1 MRSAKIISVIIGI
14 TFPVLLCSQ
23 EKNFLS
29 FDVEPRMGQVVFIQ
43 WTVSSMNDTLFFEVQ
58 RRRDSLGWETI
69 SHISQTST
77 GSVQLFSFTDQIP
90 GDGLIY
96 YRIKQIGGRI
106 TSYSSI
112 KWVQISKTGS
122 LYIWPNPASDV
133 LHVRTPFADGSM
145 EIVDSE
151 GKLMK
156 KITITDFTTDVS
168 IQQLAKGI
176 YIIRVKHK
184 KDAVAEK
191 FIKT

>member
-1 MRSAKIISVIIGI
+1 
-14 TFPVLLCSQ
+14 
-23 EKNFLS
+23 
-29 FDVEPRMGQVVFIQ
+29 
-43 WTVSSMNDTLFFEVQ
+43 
-58 RRRDSLGWETI
+58 
-69 SHISQTST
+69 
-77 GSVQLFSFTDQIP
+77 
-90 GDGLIY
+90 
-96 YRIKQIGGRI
+96 
-106 TSYSSI
+106 
-112 KWVQISKTGS
+112 
-122 LYIWPNPASDV
+122 DV